1 MMNIDSDNYWKNRD
15 DIRKGKRNG
24 LDENQDTPL
33 PIPQLS
39 ILSAENANM
48 KRRHSSGIQFINQP
62 NTQNQLPVRKEYKDE
77 VTYWEQNNEQTGVI
91 ALSPKLDS
99 IISEGLQQRRR
110 AKSLTPNPIGQ
121 HISKTSPRKLFTELS
136 SSPNTL
142 SLFTS
147 GNAENFIKSISPLH
161 SSPTGPSLI
170 VDSVLDES
178 QDERRD
184 SVTSVPD
191 DSKSTH
197 YFDDFIS
204 HMGGLCFF

>member
-1 MMNIDSDNYWKNRD
+1 
-15 DIRKGKRNG
+15 
-24 LDENQDTPL
+24 
-33 PIPQLS
+33 
-39 ILSAENANM
+39 
-48 KRRHSSGIQFINQP
+48 
-62 NTQNQLPVRKEYKDE
+62 
-77 VTYWEQNNEQTGVI
+77 
-91 ALSPKLDS
+91 
-99 IISEGLQQRRR
+99 
-110 AKSLTPNPIGQ
+110 
-121 HISKTSPRKLFTELS
+121 LS